1 MSTSWNCLPV
11 GKDEKVNDFVSSGQ
25 STSDTSDVARYKK
38 QLTWADVAKGLAI
51 DKDISDS
58 GSNK

>member
-1 MSTSWNCLPV
+1 MFLVRN
-11 GKDEKVNDFVSSGQ
+11 DEKVNDFVSSEK
-25 STSDTSDVARYKK
+25 STSDTKDVVRDKK

-58 GSNK
+58 GSNKWQG